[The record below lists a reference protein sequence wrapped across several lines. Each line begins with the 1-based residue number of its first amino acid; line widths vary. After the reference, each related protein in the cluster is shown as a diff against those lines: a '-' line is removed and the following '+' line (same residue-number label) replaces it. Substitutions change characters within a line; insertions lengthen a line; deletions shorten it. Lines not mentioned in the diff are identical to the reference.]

1 MAIITMATEHLI
13 CQKEGDRLGLT
24 LSCQKCI
31 NMYSIFSEEFVE
43 VQWPCAIEKMVAKVV
58 AMAND

>member
-1 MAIITMATEHLI
+1 MFKRWLLRWLLRQER
-13 CQKEGDRLGLT
+13 DRTSL

-43 VQWPCAIEKMVAKVV
+43 VQCSSAIEKMVAKVV
-58 AMAND
+58 AMAKD

>member
-1 MAIITMATEHLI
+1 MATITMATEHLI
-13 CQKEGDRLGLT
+13 CKKADRLELT

-43 VQWPCAIEKMVAKVV
+43 VQWPSAVVKMVANLVS
-58 AMAND
+58 MAKD

>member
-1 MAIITMATEHLI
+1 MATITMATEHLI
-13 CQKEGDRLGLT
+13 CKKADRLGLT

-43 VQWPCAIEKMVAKVV
+43 VQCSSAIEKMVAKVV
-58 AMAND
+58 AMAKD